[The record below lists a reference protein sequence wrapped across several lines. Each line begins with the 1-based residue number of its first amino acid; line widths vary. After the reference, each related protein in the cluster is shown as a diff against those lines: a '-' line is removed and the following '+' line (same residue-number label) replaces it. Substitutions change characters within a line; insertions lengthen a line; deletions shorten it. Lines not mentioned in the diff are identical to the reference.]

1 MATARSRT
9 SKTTNPERTYGQ
21 YCPIAAGLDLIGDRW
36 TLLVLRE
43 LSMGDHRFT
52 DLRAALPGIA
62 PNLLAERLRSL
73 QSIGLITAVELPPPA
88 ARSVY
93 RLTEEGKRVEPVL
106 RSVARF
112 GAAYLSGDPSETLD
126 AQRVAYALL
135 APWRRRPEAKIRARL
150 TVARDDEGDV
160 RDDIVDLVLDLDD
173 IQVEAPIGRPDVALR
188 VAVLDLVN
196 TRQTGAALI
205 GQLTGDSA
213 SRRIFLD
220 QFSLR
225 MAKRSGDER

>member
-1 MATARSRT
+1 MATTRSRT
-9 SKTTNPERTYGQ
+9 TKTVAPERTYGQ

-36 TLLVLRE
+36 TLLMLRE
-43 LSMGDHRFT
+43 LSMGDRRFT

-62 PNLLAERLRSL
+62 PNLLTERLRSL
-73 QSIGLITAVELPPPA
+73 QAIGLITAVELPPPA

-93 RLTEEGKRVEPVL
+93 SLTEDGKRIEPVL

-112 GAAYLSGDPSETLD
+112 GAAYLSSEPTETVD

-135 APWRRRPEAKIRARL
+135 MPWRRRPEATIRARL
-150 TVARDDEGDV
+150 TVARGEESDDTVDLLLGFDGMQVEAPHGKPDV
-160 RDDIVDLVLDLDD
+160 TLRIAIVDLV
-173 IQVEAPIGRPDVALR
+173 R
-188 VAVLDLVN
+188 

-220 QFSLR
+220 QFALK
-225 MAKRSGDER
+225 MAKSPRQTRR